1 MNTPR
6 IMKKLK
12 RALPVAMAIVLGSTA
27 APLVVR
33 ADSSKVVTLGANLTD
48 SQKNSMYEYFGT
60 SSDKAE
66 VIEVTNADERKYLE
80 GVAPDEQIGT
90 RTYSCSYVE
99 PTTSG
104 GIQVK
109 VSNLTYVTSSMIS
122 STLLT
127 SGVENCNVVA
137 ASPIEVSGTGA
148 LTGIMM
154 AYEKAT
160 GTTLN
165 DDQKAAATDELVT
178 TGDLANDIGQDKA
191 ESVMNDVK
199 KDVIEGGLT
208 DADDIQNAVENA
220 AKDNNV
226 TLTQEQIDKISDLM
240 KNISQYDYDVKALKN
255 TLDNID
261 GKSGGFFSNLWSSIK
276 GIFGGDDSS
285 DGGIINGTDDSALG
299 DDVVT
304 NSTLDSSDNSSNST
318 DSSDAASDAAS
329 DDTSD
334 DNSDD
339 SGFWGKIKKFF
350 KDLFGGSNSKKDDT
364 DKSNDDAITEDNSD
378 NSDNTDEPSG
388 DTQNDSLNNDADSS
402 DDGTTDNSAG
412 DSSSNDSTDNQ
423 SDNQSNTQNSS
434 EFDASGSDTSDSS
447 ADSSSN

>member
-127 SGVENCNVVA
+127 SGVKNCNVVA

-191 ESVMNDVK
+191 ENVMNDVK
-199 KDVIEGGLT
+199 KGVIEGKLT

-378 NSDNTDEPSG
+378 NTDEPSG
-388 DTQNDSLNNDADSS
+388 DTQNDSMNNDADSS
-402 DDGTTDNSAG
+402 DDGTTDNSARV
-412 DSSSNDSTDNQ
+412 
-423 SDNQSNTQNSS
+423 
-434 EFDASGSDTSDSS
+434 
-447 ADSSSN
+447 

>member
-1 MNTPR
+1 MVNTPR
-6 IMKKLK
+6 IMKKFK

-191 ESVMNDVK
+191 ENVMNDVK

-318 DSSDAASDAAS
+318 DSSDAASD
-329 DDTSD
+329 

-339 SGFWGKIKKFF
+339 SGFWGKIKNFF

-364 DKSNDDAITEDNSD
+364 DKSNDDAITED

-402 DDGTTDNSAG
+402 DDGTTDNSAD

-434 EFDASGSDTSDSS
+434 ESDASGSDTSDSS

>member
-1 MNTPR
+1 MVNTPR
-6 IMKKLK
+6 IMKNLK
-12 RALPVAMAIVLGSTA
+12 RALPVAMAVVLGSTA
-27 APLVVR
+27 APLVVK
-33 ADSSKVVTLGANLTD
+33 ADSSKVVTLGANLSD

-80 GVAPDEQIGT
+80 GVAPEEQIGT

-127 SGVENCNVVA
+127 SGVENCNVIA

-165 DDQKAAATDELVT
+165 EDQKAAATDELVT

-191 ESVMNDVK
+191 EDVMTNAK
-199 KDVIEGGLT
+199 ESVIEDGLK
-208 DADDIQNAVENA
+208 DENDIQDAVEDA
-220 AKDNNV
+220 AKNNDV
-226 TLTQEQIDKISDLM
+226 TLTQEQIDKITELL

-255 TLDNID
+255 TLNNID
-261 GKSGGFFSNLWSSIK
+261 GKSEGFFSNLWNSIK
-276 GIFGGDDSS
+276 GIFGGSDSS
-285 DGGIINGTDDSALG
+285 DGGIINNTDDSALG
-299 DDVVT
+299 DDVVS
-304 NSTLDSSDNSSNST
+304 NSTLDSSDNSSSNNS
-318 DSSDAASDAAS
+318 DSS
-329 DDTSD
+329 SD

-350 KDLFGGSNSKKDDT
+350 KDLFGGSDSKKDNSDKSKNDTNTEDSKDT
-364 DKSNDDAITEDNSD
+364 DDDQSD
-378 NSDNTDEPSG
+378 
-388 DTQNDSLNNDADSS
+388 DTQNDSLNSDADSS
-402 DDGTTDNSAG
+402 DAGTTDNSTD
-412 DSSSNDSTDNQ
+412 DSSLNNSADDQ
-423 SDNQSNTQNSS
+423 SDTQSSLPGSS
-434 EFDASGSDTSDSS
+434 ESDSSNSDTSDSTANGS
-447 ADSSSN
+447 AN

>member
-178 TGDLANDIGQDKA
+178 TGDLANNIGQDKA
-191 ESVMNDVK
+191 ENVMNDVK

-378 NSDNTDEPSG
+378 NTDEPSG

-402 DDGTTDNSAG
+402 DDSTTDNSAD
-412 DSSSNDSTDNQ
+412 DSSLNDSTDNQ

-434 EFDASGSDTSDSS
+434 ESDASGSDASDSS
-447 ADSSSN
+447 ANSSSN

>member
-6 IMKKLK
+6 IMKNLK
-12 RALPVAMAIVLGSTA
+12 RALPVAMAVVLGSTA

-33 ADSSKVVTLGANLTD
+33 ADSSKVVTLGANLSD

-80 GVAPDEQIGT
+80 GVAPEEQIGT

-165 DDQKAAATDELVT
+165 EDQKAAATDELVT

-191 ESVMNDVK
+191 EDVMNDAK
-199 KDVIEGGLT
+199 ESVIEDGLK
-208 DADDIQNAVENA
+208 DSDDIQNAVEDA
-220 AKDNNV
+220 AKNNDV
-226 TLTQEQIDKISDLM
+226 TLTQEQIDKITELL

-255 TLDNID
+255 TLNNID
-261 GKSGGFFSNLWSSIK
+261 GKSEGFFSNLWNSIK
-276 GIFGGDDSS
+276 GIFGGSDSS
-285 DGGIINGTDDSALG
+285 DGGIINDTDDSALG
-299 DDVVT
+299 DDVVS
-304 NSTLDSSDNSSNST
+304 NSTLDSSDSSSSNSSDSADNSSDNSSD
-318 DSSDAASDAAS
+318 DSSDDG
-329 DDTSD
+329 
-334 DNSDD
+334 
-339 SGFWGKIKKFF
+339 GFWGKIKKFF
-350 KDLFGGSNSKKDDT
+350 RDLFGGSDSKKDNS
-364 DKSNDDAITEDNSD
+364 DKSKDDANAEDSADDQSD
-378 NSDNTDEPSG
+378 
-388 DTQNDSLNNDADSS
+388 DTQNDSLNSDADSS
-402 DDGTTDNSAG
+402 DSDTTDNSAD
-412 DSSSNDSTDNQ
+412 DSSLNDSADDQ
-423 SDNQSNTQNSS
+423 SDNQDSSLNSS
-434 EFDASGSDTSDSS
+434 DSASDSSDTSDSTVNGS
-447 ADSSSN
+447 AN